1 MAYLEGILSGDEFTF
16 FKAARSRIRSF
27 YDNMECTE
35 DANNCKNES
44 KQSDISIIGLMP
56 SNH

>member
-1 MAYLEGILSGDEFTF
+1 MFIFYFWNF
-16 FKAARSRIRSF
+16 FNFCEAPRSRIRSF
-27 YDNMECTE
+27 YDNMDCTE
-35 DANNCKNES
+35 DANTGKNES